1 MRAVRAP
8 RSAVCAPS
16 VGKMSEHRTTAKIQV
31 RRATLGDADR
41 LADLSSQ
48 LGYPST
54 PEEVTSR
61 LERIERDDGHFVGVA
76 EFEDG
81 RVVGWIHVCV
91 SYLIESNPRAE
102 IGGLVVD
109 EARRGSGVGK
119 LLMQHAEDWARSKR
133 LEAVYLRSNVIR
145 RDAHRFYERL
155 GYKNIKTQQAFLKM
169 L

>member
-1 MRAVRAP
+1 M
-8 RSAVCAPS
+8 
-16 VGKMSEHRTTAKIQV
+16 GKMSEHLATAKIHV
-31 RRATLGDADR
+31 RRATLGDAER
-41 LADLSSQ
+41 LAALATE

-61 LERIERDDGHFVGVA
+61 LERIERDVGHFVGVA
-76 EFEDG
+76 EFADG

-145 RDAHRFYERL
+145 KDAHRFYERL
-155 GYKNIKTQQAFLKM
+155 GYKNIKTQYAFSKM

>member
-1 MRAVRAP
+1 V
-8 RSAVCAPS
+8 
-16 VGKMSEHRTTAKIQV
+16 
-31 RRATLGDADR
+31 
-41 LADLSSQ
+41 
-48 LGYPST
+48 
-54 PEEVTSR
+54 
-61 LERIERDDGHFVGVA
+61 
-76 EFEDG
+76 EFADG

-91 SYLIESNPRAE
+91 SYWIESNPRAE

-145 RDAHRFYERL
+145 KDAHRFYERL
-155 GYKNIKTQQAFLKM
+155 GYKNIKTQYAFSKM

>member
-1 MRAVRAP
+1 
-8 RSAVCAPS
+8 
-16 VGKMSEHRTTAKIQV
+16 MSDERTTAKIQV
-31 RRATLGDADR
+31 RRATLGDAER
-41 LADLSSQ
+41 LAELSAQ

-54 PEEVTSR
+54 PGEVKSR
-61 LERIERDDGHFVGVA
+61 FQQIRGDDDHSVCVA
-76 EFEDG
+76 ELEDG

-133 LEAVYLRSNVIR
+133 LDAVYLRSNVIR
-145 RDAHRFYERL
+145 KDAHRFYERL
-155 GYKNIKTQQAFLKM
+155 GYKNTKTQHAFLKK